1 MQSRERTEEGRMGPA
16 VPGLCSRQELCLNRR
31 SQQRSENSGLER
43 GRRTFIEKS
52 GAKLGVLSTLGLL
65 LAITQPTA
73 GTQEADRLITRQ
85 GMVEG
90 LGLGLSTEGPF

>member
-1 MQSRERTEEGRMGPA
+1 MGPA
-16 VPGLCSRQELCLNRR
+16 VPCLCSRQELCFKRC

-65 LAITQPTA
+65 LAISQSTA
-73 GTQEADRLITRQ
+73 GTQEADMLITRQ

-90 LGLGLSTEGPF
+90 LGPGLSTEGPF

>member
-1 MQSRERTEEGRMGPA
+1 MGPA
-16 VPGLCSRQELCLNRR
+16 VPGLCSRQEL
-31 SQQRSENSGLER
+31 QQRSENSGLER
-43 GRRTFIEKS
+43 GRRTVIEKS

-73 GTQEADRLITRQ
+73 GTQEADKLITRQ

-90 LGLGLSTEGPF
+90 LGLGLSTEERAPSSERAKGRSQ